1 MGDPATIGKVAAE
14 VFALAAEVVR
24 KQAPVADAFSA
35 LKVSLP
41 WWAEDDVLALEMEPD
56 APDRRKVLAE
66 AIDAEPKLK
75 KVVAIAVRPQC
86 PQFLL

>member
-1 MGDPATIGKVAAE
+1 
-14 VFALAAEVVR
+14 
-24 KQAPVADAFSA
+24 
-35 LKVSLP
+35 
-41 WWAEDDVLALEMEPD
+41 MEPD
-56 APDRRKVLAE
+56 APDRSKVLAE